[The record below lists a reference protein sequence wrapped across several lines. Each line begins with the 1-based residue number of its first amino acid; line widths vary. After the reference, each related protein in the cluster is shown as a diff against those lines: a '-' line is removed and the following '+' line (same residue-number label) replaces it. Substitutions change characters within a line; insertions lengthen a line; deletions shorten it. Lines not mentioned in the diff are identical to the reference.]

1 MYIKQKHMTNNNTNE
16 QKPTTNNSA
25 SNTRQNPTTNERGTM
40 VHQTMGQGRYDVY
53 FFGAI
58 AESSSNQNYRTVLAP
73 AAPCAMC
80 ASAAGWRVRAARRL
94 FAAMMIGRI
103 HEKPASIRRQRPSQK
118 QKRQ

>member
-16 QKPTTNNSA
+16 QKPTTTNNSA

-58 AESSSNQNYRTVLAP
+58 AESNSNQNYRTVLAW
-73 AAPCAMC
+73 
-80 ASAAGWRVRAARRL
+80 WR
-94 FAAMMIGRI
+94 
-103 HEKPASIRRQRPSQK
+103 RP
-118 QKRQ
+118 